1 MRVVTL
7 LPAATEI
14 VAAVAPE
21 SLVGVSHECDFPAW
35 VTALPR
41 VTRTS
46 VNVGASSA
54 EIDRQVRALKA
65 DGKPVIWVD
74 SQALEALKPDLIVTQ
89 GLCEVCAVADGE
101 VFRVAE
107 RMASKPRVLSLNATT
122 LEGIYADVTAVGEAV
137 GHPEEAEEV
146 VGGMR
151 YKIGQLKRHA
161 PLRSTIEARGTKHDA
176 PRVAVVEW
184 LDPLF
189 LAGHWVPELIS
200 AAGGLDV
207 GAQPGDHSHSRPW
220 SDLLELKP
228 DIIIVAL
235 CGFSIE
241 RARVEWATQL
251 PPEAKAVLAQLQ
263 TRPRDHAP
271 MRLQFIDGNQ
281 FTSRPGPR
289 VMEGFVGMAG
299 ISTGGS
305 GATLGASRHGA
316 LKGLHR
322 VGTGR
327 EHPG

>member
-21 SLVGVSHECDFPAW
+21 SLVGVSHECDYPAW
-35 VTALPR
+35 ITKLPR

-46 VNVGASSA
+46 VDVGASSKA
-54 EIDRQVRALKA
+54 IDEQVWALKA
-65 DGKPVIWVD
+65 DGKPVIWAD
-74 SQALEALKPDLIVTQ
+74 AQTLETLKPDLIITQ

-107 RMASKPRVLSLNATT
+107 RLTTKPRVLSLSATT
-122 LEGIYADVTAVGEAV
+122 LDGIFVDVAAVGEAV

-151 YKIGQLKRHA
+151 YKLGQLRKNA
-161 PLRSTIEARGTKHDA
+161 PLRSTLEARGTKHEK

-189 LAGHWVPELIS
+189 LAGHWVPELIE

-207 GAQPGDHSHSRPW
+207 GAMPGDHSHPRPW

-228 DIIIVAL
+228 DVIIVAL
-235 CGFSIE
+235 CGFSVE
-241 RARVEWATQL
+241 RAWQEWESNL
-251 PPEAKAVLAQLQ
+251 PSEAMKVLAELDSCAAVP
-263 TRPRDHAP
+263 PR
-271 MRLQFIDGNQ
+271 RCFLDGNAY
-281 FTSRPGPR
+281 TSRPGPR
-289 VMEGFVGMAG
+289 VMEGLF
-299 ISTGGS
+299 
-305 GATLGASRHGA
+305 A
-316 LKGLHR
+316 L
-322 VGTGR
+322 
-327 EHPG
+327 P